1 MMPYL
6 IGESEDREI
15 KVMYSDGMVWLESWN
30 GKELCKPVPC
40 RIECE
45 KNEYADAILKTIKNP
60 DIGFDGFLRVGEEE
74 LI

>member
-1 MMPYL
+1 MMPIL

-15 KVMYSDGMVWLESWN
+15 KVLYSDGMAWIESWN
-30 GKELCKPVPC
+30 GIELCKPVPC

-45 KNEYADAILKTIKNP
+45 KDEYADAIVEGK
-60 DIGFDGFLRVGEEE
+60 

>member
-15 KVMYSDGMVWLESWN
+15 KVLYSDGMVWLESWN

-45 KNEYADAILKTIKNP
+45 KDEVEGK
-60 DIGFDGFLRVGEEE
+60 